1 MSARVTTEPPL
12 DPDRVQA
19 LSEQILD
26 DINQRTHRSV
36 QNLDVRV
43 SDRCVVVSGRTSRY
57 YYKQLTTRAVFDL
70 VSDLQLENR
79 VEVCPGREIRRS
91 QT

>member
-1 MSARVTTEPPL
+1 MSARVKTTPPQ
-12 DPDRVQA
+12 DPVRIQA
-19 LSEQILD
+19 LSARILD
-26 DINQRTHRSV
+26 DINQRTHHSV
-36 QNLDVRV
+36 QVLDVRV

-79 VEVCPGREIRRS
+79 VEVCPGESVHRPLV
-91 QT
+91 

>member
-1 MSARVTTEPPL
+1 MSARLRTTPAL
-12 DPDRVQA
+12 DPDRTQS
-19 LSEQILD
+19 LSARIID
-26 DINQRTHRSV
+26 DINQWTHHSI

-43 SDRCVVVSGRTSRY
+43 DDRCIVVSGRTSRY

-79 VEVCPGREIRRS
+79 VEVCAGDRVHRASP
-91 QT
+91 